1 MMMMMVMIMMMMMLC
16 RSTNNNSCH
25 AGAVTKKNEIPIG
38 MRYNMLLGC
47 SLIPLMSSTKVMEL
61 RNHRLRICHQ
71 TEWEI
76 FMQSSSIRI
85 EEVVTDGLFSS
96 LFSRSKVTFI
106 AIFMKYTGDIP
117 LRSRTMLG
125 HNSSFSIR
133 VPGVSQWSDA
143 IDILKVD
150 TSGSSESCIVLSEAT
165 EHSGRLEFYYE
176 FGAHV
181 EKSAGFLHGITAVT
195 IVPKHILVSKLSIP
209 IEVAQ
214 LSSYED
220 ALLLSPGLVT
230 CFHYPRRNLTKLL
243 QIRRVLSPMVE
254 GCSDAD
260 ANVFIGE
267 IDISRIGVVYAKL
280 RNPSLIL
287 KVQVESVGASLV
299 ATFWEQTS
307 LWPPYRI
314 DNLTESTIRFR
325 QVVAKAMGTMSSLRE
340 SDNASSSSSI
350 ADDSIRDK
358 GASRI
363 IPWDNAH
370 PRSRVPFAWDLPM
383 SCRKSVQVEVEQV
396 GKWIP
401 FCEVPF
407 DADPD
412 DFHPLPMVIN
422 KRAPSSQGNP
432 FAEGFLSLCERDS
445 RTNQD
450 SWSSVYCILRPG
462 VLYVYPDDSRTFLKD
477 VIRMDTPGEGE
488 APQFATVKKLLHK
501 RSKLTGFFSSTTA
514 TPGSTSYDS
523 NQVRVLILKIAD
535 KLDLYQ
541 DLSRDKM
548 CVSNRK
554 RADSDQEGEEK
565 GKQPSAVRTDAAAD
579 DAQINVTAEVS
590 RSGVRFLFGGVE
602 EGISKALPTAAN
614 DGDGDG
620 DGLLRSTESKK
631 RNTLRTFLS
640 EGVSAEDLL
649 NEISS
654 VPVHLDDVVEA
665 ILAIM
670 QFDLRRAV
678 GLERAQEVCDWLLSQ
693 GFLAPRSETIVSRVQ
708 PVIEEEEEDEDE
720 GCLDYASGIDADF
733 CEYDVGHPPLEP
745 AQTGGSLNR
754 KALTSDVTGRLTM
767 HARPPPSRNRDLRG
781 LYEGVDLYFCPPSLS
796 PELLAALSETSGGA
810 ASEGTDSDVQAG
822 FTIELNKKKHRSGR
836 HSPCPVM

>member
-1 MMMMMVMIMMMMMLC
+1 M
-16 RSTNNNSCH
+16 
-25 AGAVTKKNEIPIG
+25 TKKNEIPIG

-47 SLIPLMSSTKVMEL
+47 SLTPLMSSTKVMEL

-76 FMQSSSIRI
+76 FVQSSSIRI

-96 LFSRSKVTFI
+96 LFSRSKVTYI

-150 TSGSSESCIVLSEAT
+150 TSGSSESCIVLSEAS
-165 EHSGRLEFYYE
+165 EDSGRLEFYYE

-181 EKSAGFLHGITAVT
+181 EKSAGFLHGITSVT
-195 IVPKHILVSKLSIP
+195 IVPKHILVSKLSMP
-209 IEVAQ
+209 IEIAQ
-214 LSSYED
+214 LSSSED

-243 QIRRVLSPMVE
+243 QIRRVLSPMAE
-254 GCSDAD
+254 GCGGDAD

-280 RNPSLIL
+280 RNPALIL

-325 QVVAKAMGTMSSLRE
+325 QVVAKAVGTTSSLRE
-340 SDNASSSSSI
+340 SDNTSSSSI
-350 ADDSIRDK
+350 ADDSVRDK

-501 RSKLTGFFSSTTA
+501 RSKLTGFFSSSTSA
-514 TPGSTSYDS
+514 TLGSTTYDS

-541 DLSRDKM
+541 DLSPDKM
-548 CVSNRK
+548 GVMSRRK

-565 GKQPSAVRTDAAAD
+565 GKQLPTVRTDAAAD
-579 DAQINVTAEVS
+579 DAQINVTSEVN
-590 RSGVRFLFGGVE
+590 RSGASPVRFLFGGVE
-602 EGISKALPTAAN
+602 EGINKALPTAAAAGD
-614 DGDGDG
+614 DGDGMVG
-620 DGLLRSTESKK
+620 STESKK

-665 ILAIM
+665 IMAIM

-708 PVIEEEEEDEDE
+708 PVIEEVEEEEEAE
-720 GCLDYASGIDADF
+720 GGLGYISTGIDVDF
-733 CEYDVGHPPLEP
+733 CDVDL
-745 AQTGGSLNR
+745 SLNR
-754 KALTSDVTGRLTM
+754 KASTSDVTGRLTM

-796 PELLAALSETSGGA
+796 PELLAALSETSAGA
-810 ASEGTDSDVQAG
+810 TSEGTDSDVQAG

-836 HSPCPVM
+836 HPPCSVM

>member
-1 MMMMMVMIMMMMMLC
+1 M
-16 RSTNNNSCH
+16 
-25 AGAVTKKNEIPIG
+25 TKKNEIPIG

-76 FMQSSSIRI
+76 FIQSSSIRI

-96 LFSRSKVTFI
+96 LFSRSKVTYI

-181 EKSAGFLHGITAVT
+181 EKSAGFLHGITSVT

-214 LSSYED
+214 LSSSED

-243 QIRRVLSPMVE
+243 QIRRVLSSVAG
-254 GCSDAD
+254 GCGDAD
-260 ANVFIGE
+260 PNVFIGE

-280 RNPSLIL
+280 RNPALIL

-325 QVVAKAMGTMSSLRE
+325 QVVAKAVGSTSSLRD
-340 SDNASSSSSI
+340 SDNASSSSSSSI
-350 ADDSIRDK
+350 ADDSVRDK

-396 GKWIP
+396 GAWIP

-501 RSKLTGFFSSTTA
+501 RSKLTGFFSSSTSA
-514 TPGSTSYDS
+514 TLGSTTYDS

-548 CVSNRK
+548 CVSSRK

-565 GKQPSAVRTDAAAD
+565 GKQSPAADAAVDDDDD
-579 DAQINVTAEVS
+579 DAQINVTYSEVS
-590 RSGVRFLFGGVE
+590 RSGSSSVRFLFGEVE
-602 EGISKALPTAAN
+602 EGISKALPTAAAAA
-614 DGDGDG
+614 DDG

-708 PVIEEEEEDEDE
+708 PVIEEVEDEEDEDE
-720 GCLDYASGIDADF
+720 GGLDYTSGIDADF
-733 CEYDVGHPPLEP
+733 CEYDVGHPPPEP
-745 AQTGGSLNR
+745 SLNR
-754 KALTSDVTGRLTM
+754 KASISDVTGRLTM

-781 LYEGVDLYFCPPSLS
+781 LYEGVDLFFYPPSLS
-796 PELLAALSETSGGA
+796 PELLAALCETSGGA
-810 ASEGTDSDVQAG
+810 ASEGIDSDAVQAG

-836 HSPCPVM
+836 RHSPCSVM

>member
-1 MMMMMVMIMMMMMLC
+1 
-16 RSTNNNSCH
+16 
-25 AGAVTKKNEIPIG
+25 VTKKNEIPIG

-47 SLIPLMSSTKVMEL
+47 SLTPLMSSTKVMEL

-76 FMQSSSIRI
+76 FVQSSSIRI

-96 LFSRSKVTFI
+96 LFSRSKVTYI

-150 TSGSSESCIVLSEAT
+150 TSGSSESCIVLSEAS
-165 EHSGRLEFYYE
+165 EDSGRLEFYYE

-181 EKSAGFLHGITAVT
+181 EKSAGFLHGITSVT
-195 IVPKHILVSKLSIP
+195 IVPKHILVSKLSMP
-209 IEVAQ
+209 IEIAQ
-214 LSSYED
+214 LSSSED

-243 QIRRVLSPMVE
+243 QIRRVLSPMAE
-254 GCSDAD
+254 GCGGDAD

-280 RNPSLIL
+280 RNPALIL

-325 QVVAKAMGTMSSLRE
+325 QVVAKAVGTTSSLRE
-340 SDNASSSSSI
+340 SDNTSSSSI
-350 ADDSIRDK
+350 ADDSVRDK

-501 RSKLTGFFSSTTA
+501 RSKLTGFFSSSTSA
-514 TPGSTSYDS
+514 TLGSTTYDS

-541 DLSRDKM
+541 DLSPDKM
-548 CVSNRK
+548 GVMSRRK

-565 GKQPSAVRTDAAAD
+565 GKQLPTVRTDAAAD
-579 DAQINVTAEVS
+579 DAQINVTSEVN
-590 RSGVRFLFGGVE
+590 RSGASPVRFLFGGVE
-602 EGISKALPTAAN
+602 EGINKALPTAAAAG
-614 DGDGDG
+614 DDGDG
-620 DGLLRSTESKK
+620 DGLLGSTECKK

-665 ILAIM
+665 IMAIM

-708 PVIEEEEEDEDE
+708 PVIEEVEEEEAE
-720 GCLDYASGIDADF
+720 GGLDYISTGIDVDF
-733 CEYDVGHPPLEP
+733 CDVDF
-745 AQTGGSLNR
+745 SLNR
-754 KALTSDVTGRLTM
+754 KASTSDVTGRLTM

-796 PELLAALSETSGGA
+796 PELLAALSETSAGA
-810 ASEGTDSDVQAG
+810 TSEGTDSDVQAG

-836 HSPCPVM
+836 HPPCSVM